1 MINWQRILLCAALLG
16 AAMPSNARAAE
27 PADARSSAP
36 LVTVTTDDS
45 VEIRV
50 QGVTPDGDEVEW
62 KWGKLVVPI
71 ENKPAAAFAESYSDE
86 TVKRVALV
94 GGELPRL
101 IVMFRHGSK
110 TAKKLTDNATIT
122 NTGDGFRV
130 TIPRKHA
137 LTKAAEPEPVAEEEI
152 AEPEPAA
159 VPEPEPVAEPVE
171 EPEPDVEPAVVGS
184 VEEAAPTTE
193 GEPLNLPDPQAE
205 PIATMAAPSSSMYGT
220 IGFTLILLAV
230 GGGFVYWKRR
240 TGTTAGAPRGFT
252 VMGNQVLGPKSRI
265 VLMGLGDRRML
276 LAVSE
281 SGTTVV
287 DKWSEGD
294 GYVPSTSARAA
305 GGLDEQSLAAIEFG
319 GPIEPPQPRQA
330 TQRSQTLAAY
340 QPPTPDSDLDFE
352 NAESTAVKGLLA
364 LRKQMEEDEDEAAE
378 DDAWSKALAAR
389 MRSA

>member
-1 MINWQRILLCAALLG
+1 MIGWKSLVVVGALAG
-16 AAMPSNARAAE
+16 AVTPNVARAAE
-27 PADARSSAP
+27 PESTDARSSAP

-50 QGVTPDGDEVEW
+50 QGVTPDGEDVEW

-71 ENKPAAAFAESYSDE
+71 ESKPAAAFAESYNDE

-110 TAKKLTDNATIT
+110 TAKTLTDNATIT

-137 LTKAAEPEPVAEEEI
+137 LTKVAEPEAEAEEVVEEAAPEVTPEPEPKAEPVEE
-152 AEPEPAA
+152 AEPEPA
-159 VPEPEPVAEPVE
+159 
-171 EPEPDVEPAVVGS
+171 VVGA
-184 VEEAAPTTE
+184 VEEAAPTD
-193 GEPLNLPDPQAE
+193 GEPLNLPDPHSD
-205 PIATMAAPSSSMYGT
+205 PIATMAAPNPSMYGT

-240 TGTTAGAPRGFT
+240 TGSTPGAPRGFT

-276 LAVSE
+276 IAVSE

-294 GYVPSTSARAA
+294 GHVPSTSARAA

-319 GPIEPPQPRQA
+319 GPIEAPRPRQA
-330 TQRSQTLAAY
+330 TQRAHTLAAY
-340 QPPTPDSDLDFE
+340 QPPTPDADLEFE

-364 LRKQMEEDEDEAAE
+364 LRRQMEEDEDEAAE